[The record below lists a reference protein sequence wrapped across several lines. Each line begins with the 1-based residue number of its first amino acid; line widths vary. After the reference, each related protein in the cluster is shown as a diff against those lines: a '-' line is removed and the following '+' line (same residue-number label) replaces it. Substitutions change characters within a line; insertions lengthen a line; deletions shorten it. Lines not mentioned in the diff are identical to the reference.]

1 LEAPCG
7 NGIRDASFP
16 SYYVKEKSVKVNI
29 PYKGF
34 FELAQTKTGDEP
46 PISAAMI
53 RAARG
58 LLNISQAQLG
68 ELVKVSTRTL
78 IKIEQDSDERLDA
91 RRRAV
96 HDKIRRALEEHHL
109 IEFIFPD
116 TQTGEGV
123 RIRSRSQR

>member
-1 LEAPCG
+1 M
-7 NGIRDASFP
+7 
-16 SYYVKEKSVKVNI
+16 
-29 PYKGF
+29 
-34 FELAQTKTGDEP
+34 KTSEDP

-58 LLNISQAQLG
+58 LLNISQADLG

-78 IKIEQDSDERLDA
+78 IKIEAASEGRLDA

-96 HDKIRRALEEHHL
+96 HDAIRKALEERYL

-116 TQTGEGV
+116 KQTGEGV
-123 RIRSRSQR
+123 RIRRGPND

>member
-1 LEAPCG
+1 
-7 NGIRDASFP
+7 
-16 SYYVKEKSVKVNI
+16 
-29 PYKGF
+29 
-34 FELAQTKTGDEP
+34 LAKMKTSEDP

-58 LLNISQAQLG
+58 LLNISQADLG

-78 IKIEQDSDERLDA
+78 IKIEAASEGRLDA

-96 HDKIRRALEEHHL
+96 HDAIRKALEERYL

-116 TQTGEGV
+116 KQTGEGV
-123 RIRSRSQR
+123 RIRRGPND